1 MIFLKWVQANMTANS
16 IKSFIVIMQKEEK
29 LIIGLLEVEV
39 EVEVWEM

>member
-39 EVEVWEM
+39 EVEV